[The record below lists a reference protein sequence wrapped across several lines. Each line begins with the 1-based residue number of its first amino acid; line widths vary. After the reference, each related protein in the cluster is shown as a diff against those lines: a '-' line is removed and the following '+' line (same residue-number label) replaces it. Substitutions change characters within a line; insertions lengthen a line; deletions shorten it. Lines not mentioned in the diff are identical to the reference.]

1 MISLFDIYHL
11 LMVVGFLTAVVFGCW
26 LAYEGIKT
34 LRIFQDILADVKN
47 TSRDL
52 VAVKDGIKGAVMLA
66 NNVLTKWQRGGGVS
80 GRGKK

>member
-1 MISLFDIYHL
+1 
-11 LMVVGFLTAVVFGCW
+11 MVVGFIAVVVFGCW

-34 LRIFQDILADVKN
+34 LRLVQDILGDVKA

-52 VAVKDGIKGAVMLA
+52 VSVKDGIKGTLMVAVNAL
-66 NNVLTKWQRGGGVS
+66 NKWQRGGGFG